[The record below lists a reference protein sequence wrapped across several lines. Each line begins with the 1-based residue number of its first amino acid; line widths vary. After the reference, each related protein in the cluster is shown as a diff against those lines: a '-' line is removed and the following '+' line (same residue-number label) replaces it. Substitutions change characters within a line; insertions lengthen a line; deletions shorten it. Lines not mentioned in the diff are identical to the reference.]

1 MYFKSL
7 VLRELMHPFK
17 GGCSNRGVNFTL
29 ANFQVEKKIPAS
41 GNAEKMIWLSRE
53 ETDINLISTPMAVKV
68 EKGAFL
74 VMSSLSY
81 KSEMERKNVYLKKKN
96 SLNHTVL

>member
-1 MYFKSL
+1 
-7 VLRELMHPFK
+7 MHLFK
-17 GGCSNRGVNFTL
+17 GGCSNKGVNFTL

-53 ETDINLISTPMAVKV
+53 ETDINLISMPMVVEV

-81 KSEMERKNVYLKKKN
+81 KKKWDEEKKR
-96 SLNHTVL
+96 VF